1 MKDKILSFSQLKSL
15 AFALEHFPEKT
26 PLRWTL
32 IAKYVSESK
41 FKDKTKIR
49 IGGSLKS
56 KSGDAEEFNPT
67 PEECKTVSQ
76 WLTKNYPELLE
87 SYDESEPFYK
97 WSEKDAFKPIV
108 LLPSKL
114 TCCGCSITIRN
125 RLSFPIVYTSHG
137 TNVAASFNGN
147 CKTCKKV
154 YYYSYFEDCGGPD
167 SSESNKDSKDQRRVY
182 YDYAPDLKYFQVS
195 NKTIFETHLVKD
207 KRSRRG
213 G

>member
-15 AFALEHFPEKT
+15 LFALEHFPEKT
-26 PLRWTL
+26 PLRWSL

-41 FKDKTKIR
+41 VEDKTNIR

-56 KSGDAEEFNPT
+56 KSGEVEEFNPT

-76 WLTKNYPELLE
+76 WLTKNHPQLIE
-87 SYDESEPFYK
+87 SFDESEPFFK

-114 TCCGCSITIRN
+114 KCCGSSITIRN
-125 RLSFPIVYTSHG
+125 RPSFPVVYTSHG

-147 CKTCKKV
+147 CKTCRKV
-154 YYYSYFEDCGGPD
+154 YYYSYFEDCPV
-167 SSESNKDSKDQRRVY
+167 SESDSNKDSKDQRRVY
-182 YDYAPDLKYFQVS
+182 WCIM
-195 NKTIFETHLVKD
+195 IFHQT
-207 KRSRRG
+207 
-213 G
+213 